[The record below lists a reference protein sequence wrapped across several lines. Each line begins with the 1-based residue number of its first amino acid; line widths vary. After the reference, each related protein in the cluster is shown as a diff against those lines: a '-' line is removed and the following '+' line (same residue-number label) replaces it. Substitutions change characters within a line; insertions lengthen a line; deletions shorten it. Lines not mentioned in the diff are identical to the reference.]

1 MRDPKDCDAVFKTGL
16 ILCNMLLREDGFHDI
31 GDWESDWLE
40 TDYGKDTQR
49 VAARVATASAADYER
64 ELELTDSN
72 ADTVT
77 PYHARKRALMVNYVQ
92 MHKRGLVG
100 WLKPARSVRLRKV
113 VQ

>member
-49 VAARVATASAADYER
+49 ATRLQLTTNASSNS
-64 ELELTDSN
+64 LTL
-72 ADTVT
+72 TRT
-77 PYHARKRALMVNYVQ
+77 R
-92 MHKRGLVG
+92 
-100 WLKPARSVRLRKV
+100 
-113 VQ
+113 

>member
-1 MRDPKDCDAVFKTGL
+1 MRDPKDCDAVLKTGL

-49 VAARVATASAADYER
+49 VAARVATASEADF
-64 ELELTDSN
+64 ELTTSN
-72 ADTVT
+72 ADTST

-100 WLKPARSVRLRKV
+100 WLKPARSVR
-113 VQ
+113 